1 MLSSSSTLGSN
12 LYSPSNNS
20 TSPII
25 IFSPTF
31 FHSPNLANLIQSCP
45 FDPSLGPRVGSKV
58 QDCIKFA
65 KLGEWKKVGKKI
77 IVGDVEL
84 LEGEYKLESKVLE
97 DESTQLVLGE
107 NILVFL
113 DLKLDQKLIREG
125 ISRDVIRM
133 VQNLRRE
140 KDLEVSDFI
149 NITINADKIIIDSIK
164 ENYSYI
170 CSQALA
176 DNIVLSDK
184 LKNDYE
190 KIEGHKINIDF

>member
-1 MLSSSSTLGSN
+1 MEKS
-12 LYSPSNNS
+12 
-20 TSPII
+20 
-25 IFSPTF
+25 
-31 FHSPNLANLIQSCP
+31 
-45 FDPSLGPRVGSKV
+45 R
-58 QDCIKFA
+58 
-65 KLGEWKKVGKKI
+65 KKI

-170 CSQALA
+170 CSQVLS

-190 KIEGHKINIDF
+190 KIEGHKINIKF